1 MDLFNTWM
9 LFNVAGCAIVI
20 GYTVL
25 SSAPAKA
32 IIAKASGVKVNLAG
46 ISGMAMGLTSVSLV
60 AQLFTQV

>member
-20 GYTVL
+20 GYAVL
-25 SSAPAKA
+25 GSAPAKA
-32 IIAKASGVKVNLAG
+32 LLAKVSGVKVNLAG
-46 ISGMAMGLTSVSLV
+46 ISGMAMGFTSVSLV